1 MPLRELPRLLS
12 GQSSWK
18 RWRFIFVQLAMVAGI
33 IGCTYG
39 EVWLLNMLLDWLRT
53 VVPTTS
59 RLLVLPQ
66 ARPVMILAASGAFI
80 SLAMVIIGGLLSS
93 TLLACIVTPVMVVL
107 LAGKEAPHQQAEGAS
122 IAGPA

>member
-80 SLAMVIIGGLLSS
+80 SLAMVIIGVHVLR
-93 TLLACIVTPVMVVL
+93 LAMRYRRKALAAVEIV
-107 LAGKEAPHQQAEGAS
+107 ARSAS
-122 IAGPA
+122 GTASRAVDA